1 MADKAKTGPAVVEQR
16 ERDFLTSYYA
26 VKSPTRFD
34 RRASAITAGYTPK
47 MALWNANRLLGKFES
62 KSVKDCAEVIGLT
75 PPALAVML
83 RENLDDAEGK
93 DQLAGLRLAMANRGE
108 QTDGAAIQK
117 NLTVNQP
124 VMV

>member
-34 RRASAITAGYTPK
+34 RRASAIAAGYTPK
-47 MALWNANRLLGKFES
+47 MALWNANRLLDKFES
-62 KSVKDCAEVIGLT
+62 KSVKDCAEAVGLT

-83 RENLDDAEGK
+83 RENLDNAEGK
-93 DQLAGLRLAMANRGE
+93 EQLSGLRLAMANRGE
-108 QTDGAAIQK
+108 HIDSASSKI
-117 NLTVNQP
+117 NIN
-124 VMV
+124 